1 MWGWIL
7 RAILLPVFA
16 FGIWLTLHGQDIGIA
31 IMCAVVPVG
40 AILESERVRRFASRF
55 VRTS

>member
-16 FGIWLTLHGQDIGIA
+16 FGIWLTWHGQDIGIA
-31 IMCAVVPVG
+31 IICAIGPVA
-40 AILESERVRRFASRF
+40 AILESERVRRLASRF
-55 VRTS
+55 VRPS